1 MDVMSEVLYLIDH
14 TCKKMYNFLTF
25 KTFITPIV
33 LIYFY
38 YIGAVIMPFVIYYY
52 KRKIFKKLGVII
64 SLNWKIKLLLIAVF
78 LFAELIWRMGFEAL
92 IGYFQIHNAILHS
105 AH

>member
-1 MDVMSEVLYLIDH
+1 
-14 TCKKMYNFLTF
+14 MYDFLTF
-25 KTFITPIV
+25 KTFITPTV
-33 LIYFY
+33 LICFY
-38 YIGAVIMPFVIYYY
+38 YIGAVIMPIVIYYY
-52 KRKIFKKLGVII
+52 KRKIFKYFGITVAI
-64 SLNWKIKLLLIAVF
+64 NWKAKFLLIVLF